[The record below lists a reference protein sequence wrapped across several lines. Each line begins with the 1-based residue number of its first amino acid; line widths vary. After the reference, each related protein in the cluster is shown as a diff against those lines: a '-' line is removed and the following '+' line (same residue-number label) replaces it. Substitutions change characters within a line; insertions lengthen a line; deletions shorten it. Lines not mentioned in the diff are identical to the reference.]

1 LFVIIGSTT
10 ADWFVFSN
18 QPFNNL
24 GGDGFTAGNL
34 IFCDDPPR
42 LLLGGN
48 GGCSAYVS
56 AGLGRKTA
64 LCSAVGQDDHGDKLF
79 GWLQD
84 RGVDLEASICS
95 EKSATSNSTIIISG
109 ADHQSVF
116 HHLGATRDI
125 RLDLIPS
132 KVLISAEILL
142 ATSYSLIP
150 AMRSGSLLKPFTAV
164 RKAGGINAIDIGPA
178 IGEPVLLGELK
189 SMLPLIDYLIA
200 NSHEL
205 SVLTQSEDWEESCR
219 RLPEFGHTHIVI
231 KRGANGASIRGPEIE
246 LDVPGFSV
254 DANISVGAGDAFNA
268 GFLCGV
274 QQGWPLQRAVRF
286 ANGLA
291 AMTVSSS
298 RGVLD
303 APTLSQV
310 EAFLAKED

>member
-1 LFVIIGSTT
+1 M
-10 ADWFVFSN
+10 
-18 QPFNNL
+18 
-24 GGDGFTAGNL
+24 
-34 IFCDDPPR
+34 FCDDPPR

-48 GGCSAYVS
+48 GGCSAYVA

-64 LCSAVGQDDHGDKLF
+64 LCSAVGQDDHGDRLF

-84 RGVDLEASICS
+84 RGVNLEASICS
-95 EKSATSNSTIIISG
+95 ENSATSNSTIIMSG

-125 RLDLIPS
+125 RPDLIPPKLMS
-132 KVLISAEILL
+132 SAEVLF

-150 AMRSGSLLKPFTAV
+150 AMRSGSLQGPFAAV

-178 IGEPVLLGELK
+178 IGEPVLLDELQP
-189 SMLPLIDYLIA
+189 MLPFIDYLIA

-205 SVLTQSEDWEESCR
+205 SVLTQSDDWEESCR
-219 RLPEFGHTHIVI
+219 RLLEFGHIHIVV
-231 KRGANGASIRGPEIE
+231 KRGENGASIRGPEIE
-246 LDVPGFSV
+246 FDEPGFRV

-268 GFLCGV
+268 GLLCGV
-274 QQGWPLQRAVRF
+274 QQGWPLQRALRF

-298 RGVLD
+298 SGVLD
-303 APTLSQV
+303 APTQSQV
-310 EAFLAKED
+310 EAFLSKQGI